1 MSFHPHP
8 PYSPQPPPQSQSTS
22 PIQRALVAFGLVV
35 LSVFIALPNALFG
48 LFALALLLLAAGAP
62 ILAKLNALAPDAY
75 SGAVHIALVLIS
87 ITALVQ
93 LTQLLLKGQSAIWK
107 FLLQKGQTLRTKL
120 FHAPPPP
127 FVPAPP
133 LPTPKRFRPSPWH
146 LLLFPIVLADL
157 SLIPLDLAGAADLPD
172 GVLGASVLISLFLV
186 MLGSTYALYWLWK
199 SILSVLWRG
208 ARASPFFAGVVATG
222 SLGVS
227 VWCYTLGAAVFSTIV
242 AIGIPQT
249 HPQPNPTLCE
259 GDTSLECSRRIFLAA
274 ASGPRNAVPPLDLA
288 AATNLAPRPP
298 ENFKSCAEEL
308 HRYDPEKGSA
318 YEDALKQARLL
329 MNDSDEARDVVQ
341 ITLIAVCAG
350 QESYRDVRAYFI
362 RSVINNAQR
371 TPLRKRRTCSLDED
385 DARYWIPISCHNKS
399 AEEQAVTLEMEATA
413 QEVLCSLP
421 QDDQQVIELVVIQ
434 GYSHRAVAKR
444 LGCRED
450 AARQKYKRAMAALRS
465 RFHERCP

>member
-1 MSFHPHP
+1 MDLP
-8 PYSPQPPPQSQSTS
+8 
-22 PIQRALVAFGLVV
+22 
-35 LSVFIALPNALFG
+35 LPNALFG

-107 FLLQKGQTLRTKL
+107 FLRQKGQTLRTKL

-127 FVPAPP
+127 FVPAPR

-146 LLLFPIVLADL
+146 LLLFPILLADL
-157 SLIPLDLAGAADLPD
+157 SLIPLDLASAADLPD

-186 MLGSTYALYWLWK
+186 MLGSAYALYWLWK

-208 ARASPFFAGVVATG
+208 ARASPFFAGMVATG

-227 VWCYTLGAAVFSTIV
+227 VWCYTLGAAVLSTIV

-274 ASGPRNAVPPLDLA
+274 ASSPRNAVPPSDLA
-288 AATNLAPRPP
+288 AATGLAPRPL

-308 HRYDPEKGSA
+308 HRFDADKGSA
-318 YEDALKQARLL
+318 YEDALKHARKYLT
-329 MNDSDEARDVVQ
+329 NGDEARDLVHA
-341 ITLIAVCAG
+341 TLVAVCAG
-350 QESYRDVRAYFI
+350 QEHYQDVRAYFI

-371 TPLRKRRTCSLDED
+371 TPLRKRRTCSLDD
-385 DARYWIPISCHNKS
+385 GDAGYWIPIACHNES
-399 AEEQAVTLEMEATA
+399 AEEKAVTLEMETIA
-413 QEVLCSLP
+413 QEALCALSKE
-421 QDDQQVIELVVIQ
+421 DQRVIELVVFE
-434 GYSHRAVAKR
+434 GHSHREVAKE

-465 RFHERCP
+465 KFHERCP